1 MKQDKKFTI
10 IYKYILVKAY
20 FLLELLE
27 EMAGIHRGTVQ

>member
-10 IYKYILVKAY
+10 IYILVKAY

-27 EMAGIHRGTVQ
+27 EMARIHKRTVQ